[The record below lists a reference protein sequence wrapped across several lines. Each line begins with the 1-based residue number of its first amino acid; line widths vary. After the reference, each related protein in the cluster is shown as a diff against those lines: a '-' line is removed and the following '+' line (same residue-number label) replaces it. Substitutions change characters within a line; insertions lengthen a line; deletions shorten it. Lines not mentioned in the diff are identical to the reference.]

1 MNIRLIYCIIF
12 MNKKSKQRKPGG
24 KTDFLLS
31 FCRLKVEDVIMASF
45 AMIKELAEKKD
56 KNGNGYLDMTVIGSD
71 KKEYPAKVW
80 RFENN
85 GQFEDGD
92 VVEIEYTLD
101 NYKGKAQLNIS
112 SMKKAPQEMIKEF
125 VPAAEYNGK
134 TVFSMLLDKV
144 NHFSDENLKKIVS
157 HIMLKNREKLEVYP
171 AAYRLH
177 HAIVGGLMLHTASIV
192 EMAEKLCQI
201 YPNINRE
208 LLLSGAIL
216 HDVAKTFE
224 METGKTGLCS
234 GYTVGGELIGHL
246 VKGAMYIEDTA
257 RELGIEDEKTVLLEH
272 MVLSHHGVPEYGSPV
287 RPMFLEA
294 EILSVLDSLDATIF
308 EINNATNKIEP
319 GKFTE
324 RQWALDNRKLF
335 NHGLSSTEHKVNLGE

>member
-1 MNIRLIYCIIF
+1 
-12 MNKKSKQRKPGG
+12 
-24 KTDFLLS
+24 
-31 FCRLKVEDVIMASF
+31 MASF
-45 AMIKELAEKKD
+45 ALIKELSEKKD
-56 KNGNGYLDMTVIGSD
+56 KNGNGFLDLIIIGSD
-71 KKEYPAKVW
+71 KKEYPAKIW
-80 RFENN
+80 RFDNN
-85 GQFEDGD
+85 GQFEAND
-92 VVEIEYTLD
+92 VIEIDYAVD
-101 NYKGKAQLNIS
+101 NYKGKTQLNITTI
-112 SMKKAPQEMIKEF
+112 KKAPDEMISSF
-125 VPAAEYNGK
+125 VPSSEYDGK
-134 TVFSMLLDKV
+134 AVFSMLLAKV
-144 NHFSDENLKKIVS
+144 NNFADEVLKSIVS
-157 HIMLKNREKLEVYP
+157 KILLDNREALEVYP

-192 EMAEKLCQI
+192 EMAEKTCTV

-224 METGKTGLCS
+224 MSTAKSGLCS
-234 GYTVGGELIGHL
+234 GYTIGGELIGHL

-257 RELGIEDEKTVLLEH
+257 KELGIEDEKVTLLEH

-294 EILSVLDSLDATIF
+294 EILSTLDSLDATIF
-308 EINNATNKIEP
+308 EINNATNKINT
-319 GKFTE
+319 GSFTE

>member
-1 MNIRLIYCIIF
+1 
-12 MNKKSKQRKPGG
+12 
-24 KTDFLLS
+24 
-31 FCRLKVEDVIMASF
+31 MASF
-45 AMIKELAEKKD
+45 ALIKELSEKKD
-56 KNGNGYLDMTVIGSD
+56 KNGNGFLDLIVIGSD
-71 KKEYPAKVW
+71 KKEYPAKIW
-80 RFENN
+80 RFDNN
-85 GQFEDGD
+85 GQFETND
-92 VVEIEYTLD
+92 VIEIEYTVD
-101 NYKGKAQLNIS
+101 NYKGKTQLNITS
-112 SMKKAPQEMIKEF
+112 IKKAPDEMISDF
-125 VPAAEYNGK
+125 VPSSEYDGK
-134 TVFSMLLDKV
+134 AVFSMLLAKV
-144 NHFSDENLKKIVS
+144 NNFSDEVLKAIVS
-157 HIMLKNREKLEVYP
+157 KILLDNREALEVYP

-192 EMAEKLCQI
+192 EMAEKTCTV

-224 METGKTGLCS
+224 MNTAKSGLCS

-257 RELGIEDEKTVLLEH
+257 KALGIEDEKVTLLEH

-294 EILSVLDSLDATIF
+294 EILSTLDSLDATIF
-308 EINNATNKIEP
+308 EINNATSKINT
-319 GKFTE
+319 GSFTE

>member
-1 MNIRLIYCIIF
+1 
-12 MNKKSKQRKPGG
+12 
-24 KTDFLLS
+24 
-31 FCRLKVEDVIMASF
+31 MASF
-45 AMIKELAEKKD
+45 ALIKELSEKKD
-56 KNGNGYLDMTVIGSD
+56 KNGNGFLDLIVIGSD
-71 KKEYPAKVW
+71 KKEYPAKIW
-80 RFENN
+80 RFDNN
-85 GQFEDGD
+85 GQFETND
-92 VVEIEYTLD
+92 VIEIEYTVD
-101 NYKGKAQLNIS
+101 NYKGKTQLTITS
-112 SMKKAPQEMIKEF
+112 IKKAPDEMISDF
-125 VPAAEYNGK
+125 VPSSEYDGK
-134 TVFSMLLDKV
+134 AVFSMLLEKV
-144 NHFSDENLKKIVS
+144 NNFSDEVLKAIVS
-157 HIMLKNREKLEVYP
+157 KILLDNREALEVYP

-192 EMAEKLCQI
+192 EMAEKACTV

-224 METGKTGLCS
+224 MNTAKSGLCS

-257 RELGIEDEKTVLLEH
+257 KELGIEDEKVTLLEH

-294 EILSVLDSLDATIF
+294 EILSTLDSLDATIF
-308 EINNATNKIEP
+308 EINNATSKINT
-319 GKFTE
+319 GSFTE

>member
-1 MNIRLIYCIIF
+1 
-12 MNKKSKQRKPGG
+12 
-24 KTDFLLS
+24 
-31 FCRLKVEDVIMASF
+31 MASF

-71 KKEYPAKVW
+71 KKEYPAKIW

-85 GQFEDGD
+85 GQFETGD
-92 VVEIEYTLD
+92 VVEIEYTVD
-101 NYKGKAQLNIS
+101 NYKGKTQLTIT
-112 SMKKAPQEMIKEF
+112 MIKKAPEEMIKDF
-125 VPAAEYNGK
+125 VPASEYDGK
-134 TVFSMLLDKV
+134 SVFSMLLNKV
-144 NHFSDENLKKIVS
+144 NHFEDNDFKKIVTT
-157 HIMLKNREKLEVYP
+157 IMLKNRETLEVFP

-192 EMAEKLCQI
+192 EMAEKTCTV

-216 HDVAKTFE
+216 HDAAKTFE
-224 METGKTGLCS
+224 MQTGKTGLCS

-246 VKGAMYIEDTA
+246 VKGAMYIEETA
-257 RELGIEDEKTVLLEH
+257 KELGIEGEKVILLEH

-294 EILSVLDSLDATIF
+294 EILSTLDSLDAAIF
-308 EINNATNKIEP
+308 EINNATGKIEP
-319 GKFTE
+319 GKFTD

-335 NHGLSSTEHKVNLGE
+335 NHGLSSTEYKVNLGE

>member
-1 MNIRLIYCIIF
+1 
-12 MNKKSKQRKPGG
+12 
-24 KTDFLLS
+24 
-31 FCRLKVEDVIMASF
+31 MASF
-45 AMIKELAEKKD
+45 ALIKELNEKKD
-56 KNGNGYLDMTVIGSD
+56 KNGNGYLDLIVIGSD

-80 RFENN
+80 RFDNN
-85 GQFEDGD
+85 GQFEQND

-101 NYKGKAQLNIS
+101 NYKGKAQLTITTI
-112 SMKKAPQEMIKEF
+112 KKAPSEMIKEF
-125 VPAAEYNGK
+125 IPASEYDGK
-134 TVFSMLLDKV
+134 VVFSMLLKKV
-144 NHFSDENLKKIVS
+144 NEFKDEELKAIVKD
-157 HIMLKNREKLEVYP
+157 IMLTNREALEVYP

-192 EMAEKLCQI
+192 EMAEKTCEV

-224 METGKTGLCS
+224 MQTGKTGLCS

-246 VKGAMYIEDTA
+246 VKGAIFIDETA
-257 RELGIEDEKTVLLEH
+257 KKLGIDSEKVTLLEH
-272 MVLSHHGVPEYGSPV
+272 MILSHHGVPEYGSPV

-294 EILSVLDSLDATIF
+294 EILSTLDALDATIF
-308 EINNATNKIEP
+308 EIKNAT
-319 GKFTE
+319 GKVEAGEFTD

>member
-1 MNIRLIYCIIF
+1 
-12 MNKKSKQRKPGG
+12 
-24 KTDFLLS
+24 
-31 FCRLKVEDVIMASF
+31 MASF
-45 AMIKELAEKKD
+45 ALIKELNEKKD
-56 KNGNGYLDMTVIGSD
+56 KNGNGYLDLIVIGSD

-80 RFENN
+80 RFDNN
-85 GQFEDGD
+85 GQFEQND

-101 NYKGKAQLNIS
+101 NYKGKAQLTITTI
-112 SMKKAPQEMIKEF
+112 KKAPSEMIKEF
-125 VPAAEYNGK
+125 IPASEYDGK
-134 TVFSMLLDKV
+134 VVFSMLLKKV
-144 NHFSDENLKKIVS
+144 NEFKDEELKAIVKD
-157 HIMLKNREKLEVYP
+157 IMLTNREALEIYP

-192 EMAEKLCQI
+192 EMAEKTCEV

-224 METGKTGLCS
+224 MQTGKTGLCS

-246 VKGAMYIEDTA
+246 VKGAIFIDETA
-257 RELGIEDEKTVLLEH
+257 KRLGIDSEKVTLLEH
-272 MVLSHHGVPEYGSPV
+272 MILSHHGVPEYGSPV

-294 EILSVLDSLDATIF
+294 EILSTLDALDATIF
-308 EINNATNKIEP
+308 EINNAT
-319 GKFTE
+319 GKVEAGEFTD

>member
-1 MNIRLIYCIIF
+1 
-12 MNKKSKQRKPGG
+12 
-24 KTDFLLS
+24 
-31 FCRLKVEDVIMASF
+31 MASF

-56 KNGNGYLDMTVIGSD
+56 KNGNGYLDIIVIGSD

-85 GQFEDGD
+85 GLYETGD
-92 VVEIEYTLD
+92 VIEIEYTVD
-101 NYKGKAQLNIS
+101 NYKGRPQLNITS
-112 SMKKAPQEMIKEF
+112 IKKADSQLASQF
-125 VPAAEYNGK
+125 VPSSEYDGK
-134 TVFSMLLDKV
+134 SVFSMLLEKA
-144 NHFSDENLKKIVS
+144 NNFSDADFKKIVT
-157 HIMLKNREKLEVYP
+157 HIMLENREKLEVYP

-192 EMAEKLCQI
+192 EMAEKICQI

-224 METGKTGLCS
+224 METGKTGLCT
-234 GYTVGGELIGHL
+234 GYSVGGELIGHL

-257 RELGIEDEKTVLLEH
+257 VKLGVDYDKAVLLEH

-294 EILSVLDSLDATIF
+294 EILSTLDSLDATIF
-308 EINNATNKIEP
+308 EINNATGKVEA
-319 GKFTE
+319 GKFTD
-324 RQWALDNRKLF
+324 RQWALDNRKLY
-335 NHGLSSTEHKVNLGE
+335 NHGLSEFEHKVNLGE

>member
-1 MNIRLIYCIIF
+1 
-12 MNKKSKQRKPGG
+12 
-24 KTDFLLS
+24 
-31 FCRLKVEDVIMASF
+31 MASF

-71 KKEYPAKVW
+71 KKEYPAKIW

-85 GQFEDGD
+85 GQFEAGE
-92 VVEIEYTLD
+92 VIEIEYTVD
-101 NYKGKAQLNIS
+101 NYKGKTQLNIT
-112 SMKKAPQEMIKEF
+112 MIKKAPDEMIKDF
-125 VPAAEYNGK
+125 VPAAEYDGK
-134 TVFSMLLDKV
+134 AVFAMLLEKAE
-144 NHFSDENLKKIVS
+144 NFSDNDFKQLVTS
-157 HIMLKNREKLEVYP
+157 IMLKNREKLEVYP

-192 EMAEKLCQI
+192 EMAEKICTV
-201 YPNINRE
+201 YPNVNRE
-208 LLLSGAIL
+208 LLISGAIL

-234 GYTVGGELIGHL
+234 GYSVGGELIGHL
-246 VKGAMYIEDTA
+246 VKGAMYIEETA
-257 RELGIEDEKTVLLEH
+257 KELDINKEKAVLIEH
-272 MVLSHHGVPEYGSPV
+272 MILSHHGVPEYGSPV

-294 EILSVLDSLDATIF
+294 EILSALDSLDATIF
-308 EINNATNKIEP
+308 EINNATSKIEP

>member
-1 MNIRLIYCIIF
+1 
-12 MNKKSKQRKPGG
+12 
-24 KTDFLLS
+24 
-31 FCRLKVEDVIMASF
+31 MASF
-45 AMIKELAEKKD
+45 ALIKELNEKKD
-56 KNGNGYLDMTVIGSD
+56 KNGNGYLDLIVIGSD

-80 RFENN
+80 RFDNN
-85 GQFEDGD
+85 GQFEQND

-101 NYKGKAQLNIS
+101 NYKGKAQLTITTI
-112 SMKKAPQEMIKEF
+112 KKAPSEMIKEF
-125 VPAAEYNGK
+125 IPASEYDGK
-134 TVFSMLLDKV
+134 VVFSMLLKKV
-144 NHFSDENLKKIVS
+144 NEFKDEELKAIVKD
-157 HIMLKNREKLEVYP
+157 IMLTNREALEVYP

-192 EMAEKLCQI
+192 EMAEKTCEV

-208 LLLSGAIL
+208 ILLSGAIL

-224 METGKTGLCS
+224 MQTGKTGLCS

-246 VKGAMYIEDTA
+246 VKGAIFIDETA
-257 RELGIEDEKTVLLEH
+257 KKLGIDSEKVTLLEH
-272 MVLSHHGVPEYGSPV
+272 MILSHHGVPEYGSPV

-294 EILSVLDSLDATIF
+294 EILSTLDALDATIF
-308 EINNATNKIEP
+308 EINNAT
-319 GKFTE
+319 GKVEAGEFTD

>member
-1 MNIRLIYCIIF
+1 
-12 MNKKSKQRKPGG
+12 
-24 KTDFLLS
+24 
-31 FCRLKVEDVIMASF
+31 MASF

-56 KNGNGYLDMTVIGSD
+56 KNGNGYLDIIVIGSD

-85 GQFEDGD
+85 GLYETGD
-92 VVEIEYTLD
+92 VIEIEYTVD
-101 NYKGKAQLNIS
+101 NYKGKPQLNIS
-112 SMKKAPQEMIKEF
+112 SIKKADSQLASQF
-125 VPAAEYNGK
+125 VPSSEYDGK
-134 TVFSMLLDKV
+134 SVFSMLLEKA
-144 NHFSDENLKKIVS
+144 NNFSDADFKKIVT
-157 HIMLKNREKLEVYP
+157 HIMLENREKLEVYP

-192 EMAEKLCQI
+192 EMAEKICQI
-201 YPNINRE
+201 YPNVNRE

-224 METGKTGLCS
+224 METGKTGLCT
-234 GYTVGGELIGHL
+234 GYSVGGELIGHL

-257 RELGIEDEKTVLLEH
+257 VKLGVDYDKAVLLEH

-294 EILSVLDSLDATIF
+294 EILSTLDSLDATIF
-308 EINNATNKIEP
+308 EINNATGKVEA
-319 GKFTE
+319 GKFTD
-324 RQWALDNRKLF
+324 RQWALDNRKLY
-335 NHGLSSTEHKVNLGE
+335 NHGLSEFEHKVNLGE

>member
-1 MNIRLIYCIIF
+1 
-12 MNKKSKQRKPGG
+12 
-24 KTDFLLS
+24 
-31 FCRLKVEDVIMASF
+31 MASF

-71 KKEYPAKVW
+71 KKEYPAKIW

-85 GQFEDGD
+85 GQFEAGE
-92 VVEIEYTLD
+92 VVEIEYSVD
-101 NYKGKAQLNIS
+101 SYKGKTQLTIT
-112 SMKKAPQEMIKEF
+112 MIKKAPDEMIKDF
-125 VPAAEYNGK
+125 VPSSEYNGK
-134 TVFSMLLDKV
+134 TVFTMLLNKV
-144 NHFSDENLKKIVS
+144 NSFADNDLKEIVS
-157 HIMLKNREKLEVYP
+157 SIMLKNREKLEEYP

-192 EMAEKLCQI
+192 EMAEKTCQV

-234 GYTVGGELIGHL
+234 GYSVGGELIGHL
-246 VKGAMYIEDTA
+246 VKGAMYIEETA
-257 RELGIEDEKTVLLEH
+257 KELDIESEKVTLLEH

-294 EILSVLDSLDATIF
+294 EILSTLDSLDATIF
-308 EINNATNKIEP
+308 EINNATSKIEA
-319 GKFTE
+319 GKFTD

>member
-1 MNIRLIYCIIF
+1 
-12 MNKKSKQRKPGG
+12 
-24 KTDFLLS
+24 
-31 FCRLKVEDVIMASF
+31 MASF
-45 AMIKELAEKKD
+45 ALIKELSEKKD
-56 KNGNGYLDMTVIGSD
+56 KNGNGFLDLIVIGSD
-71 KKEYPAKVW
+71 KKEYPAKIW
-80 RFENN
+80 RFDNN
-85 GQFEDGD
+85 GQFETND
-92 VVEIEYTLD
+92 VIEIEYTVD
-101 NYKGKAQLNIS
+101 NYKGKTQLNITS
-112 SMKKAPQEMIKEF
+112 IKKAPDEMISDF
-125 VPAAEYNGK
+125 VPSSEYDGK
-134 TVFSMLLDKV
+134 AVFSMLLAKV
-144 NHFSDENLKKIVS
+144 NNFSDEVLKAIVS
-157 HIMLKNREKLEVYP
+157 KILLDNREALEVYP

-192 EMAEKLCQI
+192 EMAEKTCTV

-224 METGKTGLCS
+224 MNTAKSGLCS

-257 RELGIEDEKTVLLEH
+257 KVLGIEDEKVTLLEH

-294 EILSVLDSLDATIF
+294 EILSTLDSLDATIF
-308 EINNATNKIEP
+308 EINNATSKINT
-319 GKFTE
+319 GSFTE

-335 NHGLSSTEHKVNLGE
+335 NHGLASTEHKVNLGE

>member
-1 MNIRLIYCIIF
+1 
-12 MNKKSKQRKPGG
+12 
-24 KTDFLLS
+24 
-31 FCRLKVEDVIMASF
+31 MASF

-56 KNGNGYLDMTVIGSD
+56 KNGNGYLDIIVIGSD

-85 GQFEDGD
+85 GLYETGD
-92 VVEIEYTLD
+92 VIEIEYTVD
-101 NYKGKAQLNIS
+101 NYKGRPQLNITS
-112 SMKKAPQEMIKEF
+112 IKKADSQLASQF
-125 VPAAEYNGK
+125 VPSSEYDGK
-134 TVFSMLLDKV
+134 SVFSMLLEKA
-144 NHFSDENLKKIVS
+144 NNFSDADFKKIVT
-157 HIMLKNREKLEVYP
+157 HIMLENREKLEVYP

-192 EMAEKLCQI
+192 EMAEKICQI
-201 YPNINRE
+201 YPNVNRE

-224 METGKTGLCS
+224 METGKTGLCT
-234 GYTVGGELIGHL
+234 GYSVGGELIGHL

-257 RELGIEDEKTVLLEH
+257 VKLGVDYDKAVLLEH

-294 EILSVLDSLDATIF
+294 EILSALDSLDATIF
-308 EINNATNKIEP
+308 EINNATGKVEA
-319 GKFTE
+319 GKFTD
-324 RQWALDNRKLF
+324 RQWALDNRKLY
-335 NHGLSSTEHKVNLGE
+335 NHGLSEFEHKVNLGE

>member
-1 MNIRLIYCIIF
+1 
-12 MNKKSKQRKPGG
+12 
-24 KTDFLLS
+24 
-31 FCRLKVEDVIMASF
+31 MASF

-71 KKEYPAKVW
+71 KKEYPAKIW

-85 GQFEDGD
+85 SQFEAGE
-92 VVEIEYTLD
+92 VVEIEYSVD
-101 NYKGKAQLNIS
+101 SYKGKTQLTIT
-112 SMKKAPQEMIKEF
+112 MIKKAPDEMIKDF
-125 VPAAEYNGK
+125 VPSSEYNGK
-134 TVFSMLLDKV
+134 TVFSMLLNKV
-144 NHFSDENLKKIVS
+144 NSFADNDLKEIVS
-157 HIMLKNREKLEVYP
+157 SIMLKNREKLEEYP

-192 EMAEKLCQI
+192 EMAEKTCQV

-234 GYTVGGELIGHL
+234 GYSVGGELIGHL

-257 RELGIEDEKTVLLEH
+257 KELGIESEKVTLLEH

-294 EILSVLDSLDATIF
+294 EILSTLDSLDATIF
-308 EINNATNKIEP
+308 EINNATNKIET
-319 GKFTE
+319 GKFTD

>member
-1 MNIRLIYCIIF
+1 
-12 MNKKSKQRKPGG
+12 
-24 KTDFLLS
+24 
-31 FCRLKVEDVIMASF
+31 MASF

-56 KNGNGYLDMTVIGSD
+56 KNGNGYLDIIVIGSD

-85 GQFEDGD
+85 GLYETGD
-92 VVEIEYTLD
+92 VIEIEYTVD
-101 NYKGKAQLNIS
+101 NYKGKPQLNITS
-112 SMKKAPQEMIKEF
+112 IKKADSQLASQF
-125 VPAAEYNGK
+125 VPSSEYDGK
-134 TVFSMLLDKV
+134 SVFSMLLEKA
-144 NHFSDENLKKIVS
+144 NNFSDADFKKIVT
-157 HIMLKNREKLEVYP
+157 HIMLENREKLEVYP

-192 EMAEKLCQI
+192 EMAEKICQI

-224 METGKTGLCS
+224 METGKTGLCT
-234 GYTVGGELIGHL
+234 GYSVGGELIGHL

-257 RELGIEDEKTVLLEH
+257 VKLGVDYDKAVLLEH

-294 EILSVLDSLDATIF
+294 EILSALDSLDATLF
-308 EINNATNKIEP
+308 EINNATGKVEA
-319 GKFTE
+319 GKFTD
-324 RQWALDNRKLF
+324 RQWALDNRKLY
-335 NHGLSSTEHKVNLGE
+335 NHGLSEFEHKVNLGE